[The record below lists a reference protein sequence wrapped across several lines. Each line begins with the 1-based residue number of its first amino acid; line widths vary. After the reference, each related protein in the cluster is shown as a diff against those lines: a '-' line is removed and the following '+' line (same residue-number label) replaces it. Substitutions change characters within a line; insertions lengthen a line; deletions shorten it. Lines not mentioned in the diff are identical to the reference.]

1 MIKQIMPVFVL
12 TALTTTTAYA
22 IDIKTIRYNH
32 SMIFVVDGV
41 IEVGDAEKFKKAW
54 EAEAYDAFSY
64 SVALDSPGGNL
75 AEGIELGEF
84 FRKENVTT
92 VVAKYSPKPPL
103 QEEWEYSAYA
113 ERIPGAECHS
123 ACALAFMGG
132 LERTVDEDSK
142 IGFHQ
147 FAGKDGNRNGVSHS
161 ELETSTQ
168 SVSAIVSSYLR
179 RMGAKQEL
187 FEVMSIT
194 PPNEMYVL
202 SSSQLTEFGVT
213 PSDKF
218 TDFVLRAKS
227 GEIVASAVNPLN
239 SRGLEKLY
247 EMEFFCWKGKPTINF
262 YAENADGGLSVEQ
275 ISFLDRGWRVFNDKN
290 EYEFENSTVRY
301 YANQR
306 IIATLTLDKKI
317 AREMIKGSFSP
328 VVNSM
333 TANGFFLG
341 GHIDAPNGDQ
351 SIKASLKDCL

>member
-1 MIKQIMPVFVL
+1 MIKQLLPVFVL

-32 SMIFVVDGV
+32 STIFVVDGV
-41 IEVGDAEKFKKAW
+41 IEVGDADKFKKAW
-54 EAEAYDAFSY
+54 EEEAYDAFSY
-64 SVALDSPGGNL
+64 SVALNSPGGIL
-75 AEGIELGEF
+75 GEGIKLGEF
-84 FRKENVTT
+84 FRKQNVKTI
-92 VVAKYSPKPPL
+92 VAKYSPKPPL

-113 ERIPGAECHS
+113 QSLPGAECNS

-132 LERTVDEDSK
+132 VERIVEEDAK

-147 FAGKDGNRNGVSHS
+147 FYGSYDQDNQISHS

-168 SVSAIVSSYLR
+168 SASAQISNYLR

-194 PPNEMYVL
+194 PPNDMYFL
-202 SSSQLTEFGVT
+202 SRSQLTEFGVT

-218 TDFVLRAKS
+218 SNFVLKAKS

-239 SRGLEKLY
+239 ARGLEKLY

-262 YAENADGGLSVEQ
+262 YAEKADGGLSVEQ

-290 EYEFENSTVRY
+290 EYEFENSTVRFY
-301 YANQR
+301 PNQR
-306 IIATLTLDKKI
+306 IMATLILDKKI
-317 AREMIKGSFSP
+317 AKEMIKGSFSTM
-328 VVNSM
+328 VNSM

-351 SIKASLKDCL
+351 SIQASLKDCL